1 MKKNFLAATLLLVLA
16 GSFTAVSAQAKRL
29 WTSPKAGIWRVKATD
44 EEKEVWRGRLTLAR
58 KSNGKY
64 RGYFYWISS
73 DKTTSGREYF
83 NGSFD
88 RKTGKLR
95 LKAYAVKNIKG
106 ELGIGNYLA
115 SVNKRGRNIPNGK
128 WSGDESIPG
137 IWSAVWLKAR

>member
-1 MKKNFLAATLLLVLA
+1 MKKNVLAATLLLVLA

-44 EEKEVWRGRLTLAR
+44 EEKEVWRGQMTLAR
-58 KSNGKY
+58 KSNGRY

-73 DKTTSGREYF
+73 DKSTSGREYF

-88 RKTGKLR
+88 RRTGKLR
-95 LKAYAVKNIKG
+95 LRAYAVKNIRG

-115 SVNKRGRNIPNGK
+115 SVNKLGRNIPYGK
-128 WSGDESIPG
+128 WSGGESIPG